1 MYIDIDMIQ
10 IGIVTQLFSDI
21 CTGFMALDL
30 RQNFVS
36 TKYLE
41 QIDRFS
47 TNFIYAFIL
56 TRYSLGLLHLIFHA
70 FLSELWPL
78 IYTKFCFRS
87 IFREQIDIISP
98 NFMYPY

>member
-21 CTGFMALDL
+21 CTGVMALDL

-36 TKYLE
+36 TQYLE

-78 IYTKFCFRS
+78 IYTKILS
-87 IFREQIDIISP
+87 PLNISRT
-98 NFMYPY
+98 N